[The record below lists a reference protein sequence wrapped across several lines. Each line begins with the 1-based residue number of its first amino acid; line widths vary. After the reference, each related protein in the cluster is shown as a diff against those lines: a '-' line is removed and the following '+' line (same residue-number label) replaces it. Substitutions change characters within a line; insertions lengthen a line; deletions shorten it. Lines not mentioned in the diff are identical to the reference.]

1 MMAMSQGETKLWGG
15 RFAASMD
22 ATVQA
27 FNNSFAFDQRL
38 ASSDIAGCLAYAT
51 ALEGAGLLDHEEL
64 AAISNGLEQI
74 GNEFSTG
81 SFVSLPSDED
91 IHTAI
96 ERRLHE
102 LAGSVAGKLHTGR
115 SRNDQVATALRH
127 YLMQINDELTASLRS
142 FQAVLVNRAESHL
155 GIVMPGYTHLQRAQ
169 PILFSHWL
177 MSFFWKFN
185 RDIDRLAG
193 AKMRASV
200 CPLGSG
206 ALAGNP
212 FDIDREQMAD
222 ELGFAHTS
230 ENSLDAVEDR
240 DFVVDFLYAS
250 ALLQTHLSSLAE
262 TLILWSSESVAFIR
276 LSEKYCT
283 GSSLMPQKRNPDML
297 ELIRGKSG
305 RVLGHLTGMIATLKG
320 LPSGYNKDLQE
331 DKEGLFDVIDTLMAE
346 VPIAEAIVGS
356 MMPNAAHMSS
366 ACCASMMATDLAD
379 YLVLKGVPFRE
390 AHHIVGSVV
399 KQSEQAGV
407 AINVLP
413 LSSYQ
418 SIHPAF
424 AEDVIDVFNVHASID
439 RRQAKGGT
447 ALIAVA
453 CQLEEAHAILAKLSD

>member
-1 MMAMSQGETKLWGG
+1 MA
-15 RFAASMD
+15 AV
-22 ATVQA
+22 VQT
-27 FNNSFAFDQRL
+27 FNDSFAFDQRL
-38 ASSDIAGCLAYAT
+38 AASDIAGCLAYAS
-51 ALEGAGLLDHEEL
+51 ALQGAGLLDHAECE
-64 AAISNGLEQI
+64 AISSGLEQI
-74 GNEFSTG
+74 GSEFSAG
-81 SFVSLPSDED
+81 SFAPLPSDED

-127 YLMQINDELTASLRS
+127 YLMQVTNELTARLRS

-200 CPLGSG
+200 CPLGAG

-212 FDIDREQMAD
+212 FDIDREHMAAQ
-222 ELGFAHTS
+222 LGFAHAA

-240 DFVVDFLYAS
+240 DFVVDFLYAG

-262 TLILWSSESVAFIR
+262 TLILWSSEAYVFIR
-276 LSEKYCT
+276 LDEAYCT

-305 RVLGHLTGMIATLKG
+305 RVLGHLTGMMTTLKG

-331 DKEGLFDVIDTLMAE
+331 DKEGLFDVIDTLLAE
-346 VPIAEAIVGS
+346 IPIAEAIVGS

-379 YLVLKGVPFRE
+379 YLVLKGIPFRD
-390 AHHIVGSVV
+390 AHHIVGAAV
-399 KQSEQAGV
+399 QQAEQTGV
-407 AINVLP
+407 SMDKLP
-413 LSSYQ
+413 LSALKQIHSAFDEDAASVFDVQ
-418 SIHPAF
+418 TSI
-424 AEDVIDVFNVHASID
+424 E

-447 ALIAVA
+447 GRRAVL
-453 CQLEEAHAILAKLSD
+453 CQLQEADSILTQASEDKSHHG